1 MTSERG
7 KDIAKQNE
15 FDPDI
20 VIGFNRGCNFCMRG
34 QSTERKRLSREIFC
48 RNHITLR
55 ITFFSIFYPARLTI
69 SFYMAAIKLMVIT
82 KMEYKLAEKSTSLSS
97 RRTFNAKIIAVHWFC
112 ELFGCER
119 EYNLVS
125 ARLQGFFLLA
135 SKLIQN
141 HQ

>member
-1 MTSERG
+1 
-7 KDIAKQNE
+7 
-15 FDPDI
+15 
-20 VIGFNRGCNFCMRG
+20 
-34 QSTERKRLSREIFC
+34 
-48 RNHITLR
+48 
-55 ITFFSIFYPARLTI
+55 
-69 SFYMAAIKLMVIT
+69 MAAIKLMVIT
-82 KMEYKLAEKSTSLSS
+82 EMEYKLAKKSTSLSS